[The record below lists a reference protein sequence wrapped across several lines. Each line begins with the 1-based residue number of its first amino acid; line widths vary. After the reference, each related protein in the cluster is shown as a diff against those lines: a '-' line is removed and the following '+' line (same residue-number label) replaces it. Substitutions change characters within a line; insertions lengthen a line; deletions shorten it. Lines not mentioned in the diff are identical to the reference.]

1 MGKRE
6 THSNWG
12 GRREGA
18 GRKPTGDT
26 PKAVKS
32 FSLSAEAVAVLERKV
47 PESMSASQ
55 WIERLILDA

>member
-18 GRKPTGDT
+18 GRKPAGDT
-26 PKAVKS
+26 PKTIKS
-32 FSLSAEAVAVLERKV
+32 FSLAAEAIVALERKT
-47 PESMSASQ
+47 PKGMSASQ